1 MFDRL
6 KRLYENGRLTDESL
20 RAAVEPN
27 AWITPDQYEEITGKP
42 YINPDAVATNE

>member
-6 KRLYENGRLTDESL
+6 KRLYNAGRLTDESL

-27 AWITPDQYEEITGKP
+27 AWITPEQYEEITSQP
-42 YINPDAVATNE
+42 YNDPESEETGE